1 MTSLYLVDT
10 NVLSE
15 QARPR
20 PVQRVVDWLAR
31 QDGIAISVITI
42 EELTFGIA
50 RMTGPKRAKLERWLE
65 ELVSSGVE
73 IFDVTPAIARASGAA
88 RAGREAAGRQ
98 VAPEDMLIAA
108 TALVH
113 GLTVATRNVRDFD
126 GCGVKVLDPFAT

>member
-1 MTSLYLVDT
+1 MYLVDT

-20 PVQRVVDWLAR
+20 PRQKVVDWLAR
-31 QDGIAISVITI
+31 QDRIAISVIAI

-50 RMTGPKRAKLERWLE
+50 RMPGARRAKLERWLE

-73 IFDVTPAIARASGAA
+73 IFDVTPAIARASGEA
-88 RAGREAAGRQ
+88 RAGREAAGRP
-98 VAPEDMLIAA
+98 VAPEDMMIAA

-113 GLTVATRNVRDFD
+113 GLTVATRNVRDFE
-126 GCGVKVLDPFAT
+126 GCGVTVFDPFAP